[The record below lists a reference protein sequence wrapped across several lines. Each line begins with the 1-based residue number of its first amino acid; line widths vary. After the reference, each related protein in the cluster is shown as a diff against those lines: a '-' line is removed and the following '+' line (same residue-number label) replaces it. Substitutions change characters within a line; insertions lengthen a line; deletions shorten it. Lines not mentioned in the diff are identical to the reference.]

1 MNDENCFF
9 LQMDEFTQ
17 VGQRVPFI
25 SQVEKKHNEVTCKR
39 RAVTRDESRY
49 VRCTVF
55 VIFSILGIVFLITT
69 CILLNYYVLTNAAV
83 DVDILEVKKCP
94 GCAGQS
100 ICSVFFRGDVSF
112 SGIYRS
118 RLAHLFHSA
127 SFGLDATMGLYET
140 ARKVHLRRIGNPAPP
155 EVVDDAV
162 CRRGPQHGLPGASEI
177 ARAKLKCIPH
187 LAIWRWRPTNDPVE
201 GTNGD
206 PVDLP
211 LHRGIVAAPVF
222 LPQQD
227 GDPTLVDDNWA
238 SRVMPTAFSPA
249 TRCASDRLFRLLQSR
264 FRERTSFGAET
275 RWLRFDELMFLFN
288 LAVDPQAVIWQTF
301 PRTEGWPF
309 PTYIGACGRWT
320 VQNYHGVPLLRFCDS
335 PLWLRLRLLLN
346 IMDIPDRLER
356 SDSTGSKYVLDAP
369 EDSTSGYVIYL
380 GNFDLPSLFTVDPQ
394 SYNVTVANLRHAIIV
409 DIHAVSLYKNA
420 STKEH
425 VVNPNAT
432 VFLARGLGSHDCEG
446 NMAKSG
452 DAGGTT
458 PPCMTRVHADELCS
472 NVHSDHNIWAVCATL
487 LLSHEGTRSCN
498 GLLHGLPS
506 EFISTLQDCVHSLG
520 PGYRRKM
527 LVRAKDI
534 LLRTIQLHPEPKGW

>member
-1 MNDENCFF
+1 
-9 LQMDEFTQ
+9 MDEFTQ
-17 VGQRVPFI
+17 VGHRVPFI
-25 SQVEKKHNEVTCKR
+25 SQGEKKHNEVTYKR

-49 VRCTVF
+49 LRCAVF
-55 VIFSILGIVFLITT
+55 VIFSILGIVVLITT

-83 DVDILEVKKCP
+83 DVDILEAKKCP

-100 ICSVFFRGDVSF
+100 ICPAFFRGDVSF

-127 SFGLDATMGLYET
+127 SFGLDGTMGLYET
-140 ARKVHLRRIGNPAPP
+140 ARKVHLRRVGNPAPP

-162 CRRGPQHGLPGASEI
+162 CRRGPQHGLPGASEV

-201 GTNGD
+201 GMNGD

-211 LHRGIVAAPVF
+211 LHRGLVAAPVF
-222 LPQQD
+222 LPPQD
-227 GDPTLVDDNWA
+227 GDPTLVEDNWA

-356 SDSTGSKYVLDAP
+356 SDSTGSKNVMDAP
-369 EDSTSGYVIYL
+369 EDSTSGYAIYL

-409 DIHAVSLYKNA
+409 DIHAVSLYQNA

-446 NMAKSG
+446 NIAKSG

-458 PPCMTRVHADELCS
+458 PPCMTRAHADELCS
-472 NVHSDHNIWAVCATL
+472 NVHSDHNIWAICATL
-487 LLSHEGTRSCN
+487 LLSHEGTRPCS
-498 GLLHGLPS
+498 GFLHGLPS